1 MAKPST
7 SASANVDFDIANLTN
22 IIAGFAANDRNDL
35 VFVIENGTEFDFD
48 VNFRADHGL
57 FHDDSHHGN
66 GSRLSA
72 LKFEEGG
79 HPKAS
84 DYELSFQA
92 AGAGCNVVLTL
103 FCPAKNRM
111 YFIMGAT
118 PVNRENYFK
127 FNGFAPI
134 FTDEKNYSSNGF
146 KTFTVDHFEFE
157 ISITGTSPA
166 VCKVLIREI

>member
-7 SASANVDFDIANLTN
+7 SASANVDFDIANLSN

-35 VFVIENGTEFDFD
+35 AFVIENGTEFDFD
-48 VNFRADHGL
+48 VNFRADHG
-57 FHDDSHHGN
+57 HYHDSH

-72 LKFEEGG
+72 IKFEEGG
-79 HPKAS
+79 HPQAS
-84 DYELSFQA
+84 DYELSFQT

-103 FCPAKNRM
+103 SCPAKNM
-111 YFIMGAT
+111 VYSIMAAT
-118 PVNRENYFK
+118 PVNKENYFK
-127 FNGFAPI
+127 FRVLVPF
-134 FTDEKNYSSNGF
+134 FSDEKNYSSNGF
-146 KTFTVDHFEFE
+146 KTFTDDHFEFE

>member
-7 SASANVDFDIANLTN
+7 SASANVDFNIADLTN
-22 IIAGFAANDRNDL
+22 IIAGFATNDRNDL

-48 VNFRADHGL
+48 VNFRADHGH
-57 FHDDSHHGN
+57 FHDDSNH
-66 GSRLSA
+66 GSRLSG

-103 FCPAKNRM
+103 FCTAKNRF
-111 YFIMGAT
+111 YFITGVT
-118 PVNRENYFK
+118 PVNKENYFK
-127 FNGFAPI
+127 FSAMVPLVGDN
-134 FTDEKNYSSNGF
+134 NYSSNGF
-146 KTFTVDHFEFE
+146 KTFTDDHFEFE
-157 ISITGTSPA
+157 ISITGTSPS

>member
-7 SASANVDFDIANLTN
+7 SASANVDFNIADLTN

-48 VNFRADHGL
+48 VNFRADHGNYN
-57 FHDDSHHGN
+57 DSH

-72 LKFEEGG
+72 IKFEEGG

-103 FCPAKNRM
+103 TCPAKNRM
-111 YFIMGAT
+111 YHIMAAT
-118 PVNRENYFK
+118 PVNKENYFK
-127 FNGFAPI
+127 FKVLVPF
-134 FTDEKNYSSNGF
+134 FDDDKNYSSNGF
-146 KTFTVDHFEFE
+146 KTFTDDHFEFE
-157 ISITGTSPA
+157 ISITGTSPS

>member
-1 MAKPST
+1 MGKPST
-7 SASANVDFDIANLTN
+7 SANANVDFDIANLTN

-35 VFVIENGTEFDFD
+35 VFVIENGTEFDFE
-48 VNFRADHGL
+48 VNYKAGYGL
-57 FHDDSHHGN
+57 FNDDSH
-66 GSRLSA
+66 GSTLKA
-72 LKFEEGG
+72 IKFEEGG

-92 AGAGCNVVLTL
+92 NGAGCNVVLTL
-103 FCPAKNRM
+103 FCQAKNRF

-118 PVNRENYFK
+118 PVNKENYFK
-127 FNGFAPI
+127 FNGFVPI

-146 KTFTVDHFEFE
+146 KKFTDDHFEFE

-166 VCKVLIREI
+166 VCKVVIREV